1 METKTKDLGQVA
13 GSRGEWTGVRG
24 FCSLPGSV
32 GLCLSLWFPGLRGLL
47 WDVNRRW
54 EARGGVGE
62 RRCVSVCG
70 KGTQPAGE
78 VLST

>member
-13 GSRGEWTGVRG
+13 GFRGEWTGVRG

-32 GLCLSLWFPGLRGLL
+32 GLCVSLSFPGLRGLL

-54 EARGGVGE
+54 EARGGMGGVRGDVFLFVG
-62 RRCVSVCG
+62 RGLSQQGRC
-70 KGTQPAGE
+70 
-78 VLST
+78 